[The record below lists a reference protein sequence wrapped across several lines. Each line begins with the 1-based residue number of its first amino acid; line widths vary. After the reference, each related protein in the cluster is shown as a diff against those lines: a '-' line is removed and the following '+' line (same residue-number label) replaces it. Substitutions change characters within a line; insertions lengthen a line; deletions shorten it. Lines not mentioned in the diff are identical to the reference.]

1 MKKYTTKGIYGI
13 FTSFLFII
21 LAIIFLF
28 AILFYQNVVID
39 FQGSYHEINS
49 DLQILFD
56 SKNKILYCY
65 GNPINVEN
73 LDLRDC
79 DDLLVSS
86 FEITRFEDDNCQYYN
101 RKVLISEERDYSKK
115 TSFYVPI
122 RRDSL
127 SSVNCL
133 GELTLIR

>member
-1 MKKYTTKGIYGI
+1 MKKYSTKGIYGI

-79 DDLLVSS
+79 DELLISS

>member
-1 MKKYTTKGIYGI
+1 MKKYSTKGIYGI

-79 DDLLVSS
+79 ENLLISS
-86 FEITRFEDDNCQYYN
+86 FEITRFENDNCQYYN

-133 GELTLIR
+133 GELTLTR

>member
-1 MKKYTTKGIYGI
+1 MKKYSTKGIYGI

-79 DDLLVSS
+79 DELLISS

-101 RKVLISEERDYSKK
+101 RKVLISEEREYSKK

>member
-1 MKKYTTKGIYGI
+1 MKKYSTKGIYGI

-79 DDLLVSS
+79 ENLLISS
-86 FEITRFEDDNCQYYN
+86 FEITRFENDNCQYYN